1 MRDEQ
6 LLRYAKH
13 IMLPEVDVEGQEKL
27 LASKVLIIGLGG
39 LGSPVSMY
47 LAASGIGSITLADHD
62 SIDLSNLQRQIV
74 HKAKSIGELKTK
86 SAKRTLQEINLDTN
100 IRTIDSKLTTD
111 QLNAETDR
119 ADIVVDCTDNF
130 QARYAINDACLRTKT
145 RLVSGAATRFEGHL
159 MVIDPTI
166 PNMPCYRCLY
176 DNAVDIE
183 LNCSATG
190 IAAPVVGTVGT
201 LQALE
206 TIKLILGIGESLAG
220 YLLTWDAKYMD
231 WRKLKLPKRADCS
244 C

>member
-13 IMLPEVDVEGQEKL
+13 IMLPEVDVAGQEKL

-47 LAASGIGSITLADHD
+47 LAASGIGSMTLADYD
-62 SIDLSNLQRQIV
+62 SIELSNLQRQIV
-74 HKAKSIGELKTK
+74 HKTKSIGELKTK
-86 SAKRTLQEINLDTN
+86 SAKRTLQDINLDTN

-111 QLNAETDR
+111 ELNAETDR

-183 LNCSATG
+183 LNCSTTG